1 MKTKEKI
8 LFWLP
13 RILCIAAIL
22 FISYF
27 SLDAFEPGPPLGQQI
42 LDFLIHNI
50 PSYILILVLILAW
63 KKELIGGIIFLLF
76 GIITSPLVYSLNI
89 HRNHSVKDSLTI
101 VLLITFPFIIIGILF
116 ILSHLTRKRSQITI
130 MLPGDSH
137 GT

>member
-1 MKTKEKI
+1 MTTKEKI

-42 LDFLIHNI
+42 LDFLIHNT

-63 KKELIGGIIFLLF
+63 KKELIGGIIFTVF
-76 GIITSPLVYSLNI
+76 GLITSPLVYALNI
-89 HRNHSVKDSLTI
+89 HRNHSVKQSLTI
-101 VLLITFPFIIIGILF
+101 VLLITFPFIITGILF
-116 ILSHLTRKRSQITI
+116 IVSHLVRRKQKN
-130 MLPGDSH
+130 L
-137 GT
+137 

>member
-1 MKTKEKI
+1 MITIAKI

-13 RILCIAAIL
+13 RTLCVLAIL

-63 KKELIGGIIFLLF
+63 KKELIGGIIFVLF

-89 HRNHSVKDSLTI
+89 HRNHSVKESLTI
-101 VLLITFPFIIIGILF
+101 VLLITFPFVIVGILF
-116 ILSHLTRKRSQITI
+116 IASHIIRKR
-130 MLPGDSH
+130 LH
-137 GT
+137 